1 MSVPLLVLMLTAMI
15 TAMTL
20 SLRDHAAHA
29 AAAELADLRAQH
41 AASATLA
48 SCLSDRGCTSPAAAH
63 ATVCAASDDG
73 LQATAAVSWPATLWK
88 NLTPVTATHVIAYD
102 VGIDQQLRSRISGA
116 LNAC

>member
-15 TAMTL
+15 TALTL

-29 AAAELADLRAQH
+29 AAVELADLHARH
-41 AASATLA
+41 AASATLT
-48 SCLSDRGCTSPAAAH
+48 SCLSNSGCTPPASTH
-63 ATVCAASDDG
+63 ATVCAADDAG
-73 LQATAAVSWPATLWK
+73 LQATAAVAWPANLWK

-102 VGIDQQLRSRISGA
+102 AGIGNQLRTRISGA